1 MLAGEMMLT
10 VREMTLR
17 LLRELGITTVF
28 GNPGSTELPLFRD
41 FPDDFRYVLGLQESV
56 VLGMADG
63 FAQVTRNAALVN
75 LHSSAGTGHA
85 LGNLFTA
92 WKNQTPLIVTAGQ
105 QARSIL
111 PFEPFLFAE
120 RPTEF
125 PRPFVKWAIEP
136 ARAADVP
143 RAIARAYYEAMTP
156 PRGPTFV
163 SIPVDDWDAEADVVQ
178 ARRIAVLNP
187 GDPAAV
193 ADLAQAL
200 GRATRP
206 AFVLGAGVARDSAWD
221 SLVLLAQ
228 QQRAAVFVAPLTS
241 RNVFPEDHPLFRGFL
256 PASREGM
263 VKVLEG
269 HDLIVSLGGPM
280 SLYHTEGFGP
290 HIPANA
296 ACWHISDHPGQLAWA
311 PEGRAILANTRCVIE
326 QLLKLTEPSQRP
338 APASRPLPPALDP
351 QVLDDRLAM
360 ARIARALPANAI
372 VVEEAPGSRGALQAH
387 LKIVRPDSFYTTASG
402 GLGYSLPAS
411 VGVSLGSPGRRVV
424 AILGDGSAMY
434 AIQGLY
440 SAFQLRAPVTF
451 IIINNRS
458 YAALQNFGHVFG
470 LDHVVGTD
478 LQGLDFCSLALG
490 HGVPAV
496 RVTRAEEL
504 DLQLAK
510 AFAAEGPQLIEV
522 VVS

>member
-1 MLAGEMMLT
+1 MLT
-10 VREMTLR
+10 VRDTTIR
-17 LLRELGITTVF
+17 LLRELRMTTVF

-92 WKNQTPLIVTAGQ
+92 WKNQTPLVITAGQ

-125 PRPFVKWAIEP
+125 PRPFIKWAIEP

-156 PRGPTFV
+156 PCGPTFV
-163 SIPVDDWDAEADVVQ
+163 SIPVDDWDAEAEGVE

-187 GDPAAV
+187 GDPAAI
-193 ADLAQAL
+193 AELAQAL
-200 GRATRP
+200 GQAAHP
-206 AFVLGAGVARDSAWD
+206 AFVLGAGVARDRAWD

-228 QQRAAVFVAPLTS
+228 RQHAAVFVAPFAS

-256 PASREGM
+256 PASREGL
-263 VKVLEG
+263 VELLEG
-269 HDLIVSLGGPM
+269 YDLIVSLGGPLN
-280 SLYHTEGFGP
+280 LYHTEGFGR
-290 HIPANA
+290 HIPASA
-296 ACWHISDHPGQLAWA
+296 ACWHISDNPGQLAWA

-326 QLLKLTEPSQRP
+326 LLLKLIGPSDRP
-338 APASRPLPPALDP
+338 APPPRPLPPAVDP
-351 QVLDDRLAM
+351 LILDDRLVM
-360 ARIARALPANAI
+360 ERIGRALPANAI
-372 VVEEAPGSRGALQAH
+372 VVEEAPSSRGPMQNY
-387 LKIVRPDSFYTTASG
+387 LKIVWPDSFYTTASG

-440 SAFQLRAPVTF
+440 TAFKLHTPVTF
-451 IIINNRS
+451 IIINNSS

-470 LDHVVGTD
+470 LDNVVGTD

-490 HGVPAV
+490 HGVPAA
-496 RVTRAEEL
+496 RVTRAQDL
-504 DLQLAK
+504 DLQLAS
-510 AFAAEGPQLIEV
+510 AFAIDGPFLLEV
-522 VVS
+522 VVSR

>member
-1 MLAGEMMLT
+1 MMPT
-10 VREMTLR
+10 VRDATLR
-17 LLRELGITTVF
+17 LLRQLGITTIF

-41 FPDDFRYVLGLQESV
+41 FPSDFRYVLGLQESV
-56 VLGMADG
+56 VLAMADG

-125 PRPFVKWAIEP
+125 PRPFIKWAIEP
-136 ARAADVP
+136 AQASDVP

-156 PRGPTFV
+156 PYGPTFV
-163 SIPVDDWDAEADVVQ
+163 SIPVDDWDAAAEGVD

-187 GDPAAV
+187 GDPIAIAE
-193 ADLAQAL
+193 LAQAL
-200 GRATRP
+200 GSAARP
-206 AFVLGAGVARDSAWD
+206 AFVLGAGVARDRAWE

-241 RNVFPEDHPLFRGFL
+241 RNVFPEDHPLFGGFL
-256 PASREGM
+256 PASREGL

-269 HDLIVSLGGPM
+269 YDLIVSLGGPL
-280 SLYHTEGFGP
+280 SLYHTQGFGP

-296 ACWHISDHPGQLAWA
+296 ACWHISDNPGQLAWA
-311 PEGRAILANTRCVIE
+311 PEGRAILANTRCVTE
-326 QLLKLTEPSQRP
+326 LLLKLTEPSHR
-338 APASRPLPPALDP
+338 AAPPARPIPPRLDQ
-351 QVLDDRLAM
+351 QVLDDRWVMEAIG
-360 ARIARALPANAI
+360 RTLPPEAI
-372 VVEEAPGSRGALQAH
+372 VVEEAPSSRGAMQTH

-402 GLGYSLPAS
+402 GLGYSLPAA
-411 VGVSLGSPGRRVV
+411 VGAALGSPGRRVV

-440 SAFQLRAPVTF
+440 SAFKLRTPVTF
-451 IIINNRS
+451 IIINNSS
-458 YAALQNFGHVFG
+458 YHALQTFGHVFG
-470 LDHVVGTD
+470 LKQVVGTD
-478 LQGLDFCSLALG
+478 LQGLDFCSLARG
-490 HGVPAV
+490 HGVPAQ
-496 RVTRAEEL
+496 RVTRTQDL
-504 DLQLAK
+504 DSQLAN
-510 AFAAEGPQLIEV
+510 AFASDGPSLVEV
-522 VVS
+522 MVSAR